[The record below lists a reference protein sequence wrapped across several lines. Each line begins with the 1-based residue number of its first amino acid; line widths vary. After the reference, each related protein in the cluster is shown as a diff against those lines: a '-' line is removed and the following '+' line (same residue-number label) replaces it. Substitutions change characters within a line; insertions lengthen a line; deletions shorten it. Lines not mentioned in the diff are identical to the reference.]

1 LSQHFAIG
9 ITKVSLEDRTRLL
22 TDKGSGYVSRAFRL
36 VGMRH
41 ILASPFYPQTNGKLE
56 SYYQTL
62 RREVSQI
69 PYRVPQG
76 LCGLTWWFSRYS

>member
-1 LSQHFAIG
+1 M
-9 ITKVSLEDRTRLL
+9 SLEDRTRLL

-41 ILASPFYPQTNGKLE
+41 ILTSPFHPRTNGKLE

-62 RREVSQI
+62 KRKVSQI
-69 PYRVPQG
+69 PYEAPSQLELAKPSSSTTTTLAATRSF
-76 LCGLTWWFSRYS
+76 WAM